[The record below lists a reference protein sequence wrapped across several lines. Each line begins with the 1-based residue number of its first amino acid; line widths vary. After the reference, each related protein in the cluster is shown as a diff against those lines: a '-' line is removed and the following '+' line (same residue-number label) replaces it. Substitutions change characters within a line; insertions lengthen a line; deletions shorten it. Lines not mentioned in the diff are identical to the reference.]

1 MAPPP
6 KKSLYT
12 VPQKYGSAPLNQ
24 NSGDATAHLIFSLH
38 QPTYAPDMRILSSAS
53 DTYWESGGVYNCI
66 INCVPVSDV
75 AGPVIRQS
83 PSTDCSK
90 CPLVVA
96 SSLLLVLQSGIH
108 CLTICAIQL
117 LGQTSYDR
125 I

>member
-6 KKSLYT
+6 KKACIQYHKNTAAPPSTKILATPLLILYLVYISL
-12 VPQKYGSAPLNQ
+12 L
-24 NSGDATAHLIFSLH
+24 
-38 QPTYAPDMRILSSAS
+38 YAPDMRILSSAS